1 MYELRILNGLHRGAT
16 LPLDGQALVVGASE
30 DADIVLVDPG
40 IETRHASVQLTET
53 GWSLS
58 PLDGDVR
65 DEDSNRPQDLLG
77 LQPGAFARVGQ
88 VWLTVVESDAP
99 WQNPPP
105 EPIDAIADAQTNDP
119 NANVVSEYADG
130 DAEHD
135 EYDED
140 DEEELMSDGP
150 LDEPGALAEAGA
162 EGDTAEPQTGKPGK
176 QPAGR
181 KSGWRNARAVYVS
194 LAAVTVLSACAA
206 FAMSS
211 KNEHPTEKP
220 SLDTLGDL
228 RTRTAANASASAS
241 ASASAMAESTKPAGL
256 TPEQLRQ
263 AFRKRL
269 EDVGLLR
276 RFDLDLK
283 DRAWHMKAALDD
295 EEAARFGRVLVE
307 FVKLHHITFPVNAKV
322 GSAENMLPFKI
333 RQVISGQD
341 AGIITSEGDRVY
353 VGDTYRGMRLASIEG
368 NHLRFTGKRKIDVKW

>member
-16 LPLDGQALVVGASE
+16 LPLDGQSLVVGASE

-40 IETRHASVQLTET
+40 IETRHASVQLTDT
-53 GWSLS
+53 GWALV
-58 PLDGDVR
+58 PLDGSVR
-65 DEDSNRPQDLLG
+65 DEDSNRPQDALE

-105 EPIDAIADAQTNDP
+105 EPADAMFDAQAADP

-130 DAEHD
+130 DAEH
-135 EYDED
+135 EEGDED
-140 DEEELMSDGP
+140 ELMNDGP
-150 LDEPGALAEAGA
+150 LDEPGAMDEAGA
-162 EGDTAEPQTGKPGK
+162 DGETAAVQAG
-176 QPAGR
+176 QPAKRPAAR

-211 KNEHPTEKP
+211 KPDKTAERP
-220 SLDTLGDL
+220 SLDTRGDL
-228 RTRTAANASASAS
+228 RSRSLAGASASAS
-241 ASASAMAESTKPAGL
+241 ASASESAAAEPAAL
-256 TPEQLRQ
+256 TPEQLRR

-353 VGDTYRGMRLASIEG
+353 VGDTFRGMRLASIEG